1 MIEDNVK
8 FNVAYAYGEINDKSV
23 GCTPGLGDLPMCMD
37 SMDLIQLDMTYKW
50 QIICTFRYLF
60 QQTHESEFFY
70 SEARLIVYLGIST
83 VMFMM
88 SKEHEQIVSAWVK
101 DKEDIQH
108 RRKQ

>member
-1 MIEDNVK
+1 MTEELDIDWQDEDGTRAPQDEEEMMWTHQTLNQ
-8 FNVAYAYGEINDKSV
+8 FE
-23 GCTPGLGDLPMCMD
+23 L
-37 SMDLIQLDMTYKW
+37 LIDT
-50 QIICTFRYLF
+50 
-60 QQTHESEFFY
+60 
-70 SEARLIVYLGIST
+70 LGIST